1 MMRQPL
7 RIKPGAIQ
15 PMWRQTSARPEL
27 RSMVLEF
34 LTNNENPVQWTFYRG
49 VASGDD
55 RRGADIILDVG
66 GRIAYVDVSR
76 QGGGGLGK
84 ERKAGQKLASR
95 RGAACFTVRS
105 VPDMELVLR
114 DLGVA
119 LKPKGGM
126 FREQNIN
133 KGSVP

>member
-1 MMRQPL
+1 MRKPL
-7 RIKPGAIQ
+7 RIKPGAVR
-15 PMWRQTSARPEL
+15 PLWRQTSVRPEL
-27 RSMVLEF
+27 RTMVLEF
-34 LTNNENPVQWTFYRG
+34 LANNENPTRWTFYRG

-84 ERKAGQKLASR
+84 ERKAGQVLASR
-95 RGAACFTVRS
+95 RGAACFIVRS
-105 VPDMELVLR
+105 VPDMERVLR

-119 LKPKGGM
+119 LKPKGRM
-126 FREQNIN
+126 FTEQNIN
-133 KGSVP
+133 TKGAQ